1 MRHCINVK
9 EMTYPV
15 SVCLQL
21 PNVYVM
27 AIANVKEAYVIQ
39 DVNMSGGYILHI
51 HETPIIKLQIDSI
64 AF

>member
-1 MRHCINVK
+1 
-9 EMTYPV
+9 MTYPV

-27 AIANVKEAYVIQ
+27 PIVNVQEAYIIQ